1 MTECKRGSLSLF
13 GLAQGIFGISG
24 RPSWFQSTATGAV
37 SGRLLSI
44 AVLLALCGVSAWAQ
58 SSAGGT
64 VAGQVKDQQGLAVPD
79 VVIKLTD
86 PSTNITIATK
96 SNQSGRYI
104 IPNVGPGTYSIV
116 FTKPGFSTR
125 KVDKQDVRVAE
136 TLNIDA
142 TLEVGQ
148 VTSVVEVTSAPGAE
162 LQLVNATV
170 GTTVSGPSLTY
181 LPIFGSDVSSLAIY
195 QPGVSPEGAVAGA
208 MYDQNTF
215 QLDGGNNSNDMDGSM
230 RDYTGSYA
238 RGAYAGN
245 NSPPSGVL
253 PTPPDTIEEFKVST
267 AGQTAD
273 FNGSSGAQI
282 SVVTKRGNNQ
292 FHGTDYYYYNSSD
305 IGGANTWDNNHTP
318 SGDLGYTPIPITHNN
333 RYGFTV
339 GGPMLPKLAGGKTY
353 FFFGYEAFNFPQ
365 SALINK
371 PVPTDLLRAGVI
383 QINEGG
389 TYVPFNINPN
399 PVIVNGTTY
408 MPATCGSGAC
418 DPRHIGINSLVS
430 QLWDK
435 YMPEPN
441 NFNTGDAHNVEGFQ
455 GQVSLP
461 ETSKFLVGRV
471 DHDFSEKWRLMGSY
485 RYYSLSQLTTN
496 QVDIGGVLPGDTLG
510 VPAARAPRPQKP
522 DMLVGGLTTTISP
535 TMTNDFHYSF
545 TRIWWQW
552 ASSAAPPQLPGLGGA
567 LEIGGETSSALIP
580 YNVNNQN
587 TRQRFWDG
595 HDSMIKDDVT
605 KIKGTHVISF
615 GGQYGRNF
623 DYHERNDNGQGI
635 NTSPVYQIGSGPG
648 IQYTAADQPVGLPSS
663 QVGTWNNYYSEVLGI
678 VNQPQQLFT
687 RSGPQLTL
695 NPTGT
700 PMFDKS
706 TIDFYNVYV
715 TDSWHIKPTLTLTYG
730 LSYQVEMP
738 PVEQNGKQVELV
750 DSNGNPI
757 NFTNYFATKASM
769 ALQGQVYNPIIG
781 FATIANVTGASHK
794 YPFNPFYG
802 GVSPR
807 VAVAWNP
814 KGGDSGLGKLLGDG
828 KTVFRA
834 GYGQIYSR
842 LNGVGLVLI
851 PLLGVGL
858 GQPVSCIGASSKGQC
873 LGSGGVTPAT
883 AFRIG
888 TDGLTA
894 PIPTPTTTLPQPSYP
909 GTNGSPAAGAAS
921 VLDPSFRPAAT
932 YNFNFSIQREI
943 RPKVLF
949 EVGYI
954 GRLITHEWMQRD
966 LDAVPTM
973 MTLGGQSFASAFAGT
988 YIPMCGLSPT
998 CAGNPTVPVQPFF
1011 ESALGGANSSFCK
1024 GFSSCTAA
1032 VVANPNMNSF
1042 IQQTQVFQLWSA
1054 LSQASS
1060 WTLGRTIPSS
1070 QSAAL
1075 PSGQA
1080 SGIYADDSSGTSNYN
1095 ALYTTFTTRD
1105 WHGITTLS
1113 NFTWGRSLGTGNQS
1127 QATSSYSVLNPYNVR
1142 QSIYGP
1148 QFWDYKF
1155 TYTQTFLWSEP
1166 FFRGQKGIL
1175 GHLLGGWRI
1184 APIFTARSGAP
1195 LQIGSLNSYESFGES
1210 QTCSPCAGDGAVLNG
1225 PFTGGTTAHYNIAI
1239 PNSPTGAGI
1248 NGNLEN
1254 GGNNINMFSNPVT
1267 TFNQFRPCILG
1278 YDTSCGSNGQ
1288 IRGLANWN
1296 MDMNIA
1302 KDINLLGERV
1312 AGTLSFQFVNV
1323 LNHAALADPN
1333 LSISSPND
1341 WGVLGSNENGQLNS
1355 PRQLTFSLRLRF

>member
-1 MTECKRGSLSLF
+1 M
-13 GLAQGIFGISG
+13 
-24 RPSWFQSTATGAV
+24 
-37 SGRLLSI
+37 
-44 AVLLALCGVSAWAQ
+44 LLAICSVSAWAQ
-58 SSAGGT
+58 SSASGT
-64 VAGQVKDQQGLAVPD
+64 VTGVVQDQQGLAIPD
-79 VVIKLTD
+79 VSIKLTD
-86 PSTNITIATK
+86 PSTNVTIATV
-96 SNQSGRYI
+96 SNQAGRYNV
-104 IPNVGPGTYSIV
+104 PNVSPGTYNIV
-116 FTKPGFSTR
+116 FSKTGFATR

-136 TLNIDA
+136 TVTVNA
-142 TLEVGQ
+142 ALEVGQ
-148 VTSVVEVTSAPGAE
+148 LTSVIEVTSAPGAE
-162 LQLVNATV
+162 LQMVNATV
-170 GTTVSGPSLTY
+170 GTTVSGPSITY

-195 QPGVSPEGAVAGA
+195 QPGVSPGGQVAGA

-230 RDYTGSYA
+230 TDYTGSYA
-238 RGAYAGN
+238 KSGYAGAGG
-245 NSPPSGVL
+245 PPSGVL
-253 PTPPDTIEEFKVST
+253 PTPPDTVEEFKVST

-273 FNGSSGAQI
+273 FNGSSGSQV
-282 SVVTKRGNNQ
+282 SVVTKRGSNQ
-292 FHGTDYYYYNSSD
+292 FHGSAYYYYSSSD
-305 IGGANTWDNNHTP
+305 VGGANNWDNNHTP
-318 SGDLGYTPIPITHNN
+318 SGDLGYTPIAITHNN

-353 FFFGYEAFNFPQ
+353 FFFGYEGFNFPQ
-365 SALINK
+365 SAIINK
-371 PVPTDLLRAGVI
+371 PVPTDTLRAGVI

-399 PVIVNGTTY
+399 PVTVNGTTY
-408 MPATCGSGAC
+408 APNCIGC
-418 DPRHIGINSLVS
+418 DPRGIGINSLVS
-430 QLWDK
+430 QIWNK

-455 GQVSLP
+455 GQASLP
-461 ETSKFLVGRV
+461 TTSKFLVARV
-471 DHDFSEKWRLMGSY
+471 DHDFGDKWRLMGSY
-485 RYYSLSQLTTN
+485 RYFALSQLTTN
-496 QVDIGGVLPGDTLG
+496 QVDIGGALPGDKLG

-522 DMLVGGLTTTISP
+522 DMLVGGMTTTINP

-567 LEIGGETSSALIP
+567 LEIGGESSNDLIP

-595 HDSMIKDDVT
+595 HDSMFKDDVT
-605 KIKGTHVISF
+605 KVKGNHVISF
-615 GGQYGRNF
+615 GGNYSRNF
-623 DYHERNDNGQGI
+623 DYHARNDNGQGI
-635 NTSPVYQIGSGPG
+635 NTSPVYQIANGSG
-648 IQYTAADQPVGLPSS
+648 IQYSAADQPAGLPSS
-663 QVGTWNNYYSEVLGI
+663 QVSTWNKYYSEVLGI
-678 VNQPQQLFT
+678 VDQPQQLFT
-687 RSGPQLTL
+687 RSGASLTL
-695 NPTGT
+695 NPAGT

-706 TIDFYNVYV
+706 TIDFYNIYI
-715 TDSWHIKPTLTLTYG
+715 TDSWHIKPTLSLTYG
-730 LSYQVEMP
+730 LSYQIEMP

-750 DSNGNPI
+750 DSNGHPI
-757 NFTNYFATKASM
+757 SFTNYFATKASE
-769 ALQGQVYNPIIG
+769 ATSGQVYNPIIG
-781 FATIANVTGASHK
+781 FSTIANVSGASHK

-807 VAVAWNP
+807 AALAWNP
-814 KGGDSGLGKLLGDG
+814 KGHDGIFGKLVGDG
-828 KTVFRA
+828 KTVIRG

-858 GQPVSCIGASSKGQC
+858 GQPVSCIGASMNGQC
-873 LGSGGVTPAT
+873 LGSAGVTPAS

-894 PIPTPTTTLPQPSYP
+894 PIPTPSTTLPQPSYP
-909 GTNGSPAAGAAS
+909 GTNGSTAAGAAS

-943 RPKVLF
+943 KPKVLF

-954 GRLITHEWMQRD
+954 GRLINHEWMQRD

-998 CAGNPTVPVQPFF
+998 CAGNTNVPVQPFF
-1011 ESALGGANSSFCK
+1011 ESALGGANSAFCK

-1032 VVANPNMNSF
+1032 VVNNPNMNTA
-1042 IQQTQVFQLWSA
+1042 IQGTNVFDLWSA
-1054 LSQASS
+1054 LSQVSS
-1060 WTLGRTIPSS
+1060 WQLGRTIPSS

-1080 SGIYADDSSGTSNYN
+1080 SGIYADDSSGHSNYN

-1105 WHGITTLS
+1105 WHGVTTLS

-1127 QATSSYSVLNPYNVR
+1127 QATSEYTVLNPYNVK
-1142 QSIYGP
+1142 QSMYGP

-1166 FFRGQKGIL
+1166 FFRTQKGFV
-1175 GHLLGGWRI
+1175 GRVLGGWRI
-1184 APIFTARSGAP
+1184 APILTARSGAP
-1195 LQIGSLNSYESFGES
+1195 LTVGSVGNGNQSFGET
-1210 QTCSPCAGDGAVLNG
+1210 QTGGTNDGAVLAG
-1225 PFTGGTTAHYNIAI
+1225 PWTGGTTAHYNVNIA
-1239 PNSPTGAGI
+1239 NSATGAGV
-1248 NGNLEN
+1248 NSNAAN
-1254 GGNNINMFSNPVT
+1254 GGNSMNMFSNPAA
-1267 TFNQFRPCILG
+1267 TFNEFRPCVLG
-1278 YDTSCGSNGQ
+1278 FDTSCGSGGL
-1288 IRGLANWN
+1288 IRGMANWN

-1302 KDINLLGERV
+1302 KDISIFKERV
-1312 AGTLSFQFVNV
+1312 SGTLSFQFTNV
-1323 LNHAALADPN
+1323 FNHVAQNDPY
-1333 LSISSPND
+1333 LSIGDPAD
-1341 WGVLGSNENGQLNS
+1341 WGVIGSNNANGNGGQLNS